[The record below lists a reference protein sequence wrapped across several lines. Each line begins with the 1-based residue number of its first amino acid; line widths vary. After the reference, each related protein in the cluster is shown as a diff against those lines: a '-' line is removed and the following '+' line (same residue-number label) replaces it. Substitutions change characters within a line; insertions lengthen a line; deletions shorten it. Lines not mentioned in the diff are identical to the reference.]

1 MLETLLLKVS
11 PFRHDAS
18 RLQLLLAVLCNE
30 KPFFSSRPS
39 NQSNFE
45 IHTAADR
52 QCRTTV
58 HPSWSGPDTGQGFN
72 VRQTRVRAAFE
83 LGVIERTRFHHYLW
97 NPQWAEPYEKLRL
110 AEMAGKHLVAVQVFK
125 KRASLWLWRRN
136 WSVTRKSIVLAATVS
151 RWKHWSIFNMDN
163 LFSFWKAFEF
173 KGGNWNW
180 KSNQLMEENRVWL
193 SPCFIAGRS
202 LFNVT
207 SLPLWNA
214 MRIKKC
220 FRMI

>member
-97 NPQWAEPYEKLRL
+97 NPQWAEAYEKLRL
-110 AEMAGKHLVAVQVFK
+110 AEMAGKHLLAVQVFK

-136 WSVTRKSIVLAATVS
+136 WSVTRKSIVMAATVS
-151 RWKHWSIFNMDN
+151 RWKHWSIWTISFLFERLLN
-163 LFSFWKAFEF
+163 LKEEIEL
-173 KGGNWNW
+173 W
-180 KSNQLMEENRVWL
+180 KSNQLMKENRVM
-193 SPCFIAGRS
+193 I
-202 LFNVT
+202 VT
-207 SLPLWNA
+207 MFHS
-214 MRIKKC
+214 
-220 FRMI
+220 

>member
-45 IHTAADR
+45 IHTAVGR

-136 WSVTRKSIVLAATVS
+136 WSVTRKSIVMAATVS
-151 RWKHWSIFNMDN
+151 HWKRWSIWTISSLFERLLN
-163 LFSFWKAFEF
+163 LKEEIEM
-173 KGGNWNW
+173 G

>member
-97 NPQWAEPYEKLRL
+97 NPQWAEAYEKLRL
-110 AEMAGKHLVAVQVFK
+110 AEMAGKHIVAVQVFK

-136 WSVTRKSIVLAATVS
+136 WSVTRKSIVMAATVS
-151 RWKHWSIFNMDN
+151 HWKHWSIWTISFLFERLLN
-163 LFSFWKAFEF
+163 LKEEIEL
-173 KGGNWNW
+173 W
-180 KSNQLMEENRVWL
+180 KSNQLMKENRVWL
-193 SPCFIAGRS
+193 SPCFIASRS
-202 LFNVT
+202 LFDVT

>member
-136 WSVTRKSIVLAATVS
+136 WSVTRKSIVMSATVS
-151 RWKHWSIFNMDN
+151 HWKHWSIWTILN
-163 LFSFWKAFEF
+163 WKEEIEL
-173 KGGNWNW
+173 W
-180 KSNQLMEENRVWL
+180 KSNQLMKENRVWL
-193 SPCFIAGRS
+193 SPCFVARRS